1 LFSPVAKV
9 FEELKPRERTLLWLA
24 YVEGESHEEIAASLG
39 VPPERQSDADSREAA
54 PSGSPAG
61 PRHPGEVMTDWFD
74 LRDDEERAIAMFM
87 SRVANVGVP
96 DPELPILS
104 SNTLWWKAKLL
115 DKWEAERRTQWPL
128 DIMQPIEIAGGL
140 VAAGLLLYW
149 SLPYL
154 L

>member
-1 LFSPVAKV
+1 
-9 FEELKPRERTLLWLA
+9 
-24 YVEGESHEEIAASLG
+24 
-39 VPPERQSDADSREAA
+39 
-54 PSGSPAG
+54 
-61 PRHPGEVMTDWFD
+61 MTDWFD

-87 SRVANVGVP
+87 SRVANVRVP
-96 DPELPILS
+96 DPESPTPS
-104 SNTLWWKAKLL
+104 SSTLWWKAKLL
-115 DKWEAERRTQWPL
+115 DKWEAERRAEWPL